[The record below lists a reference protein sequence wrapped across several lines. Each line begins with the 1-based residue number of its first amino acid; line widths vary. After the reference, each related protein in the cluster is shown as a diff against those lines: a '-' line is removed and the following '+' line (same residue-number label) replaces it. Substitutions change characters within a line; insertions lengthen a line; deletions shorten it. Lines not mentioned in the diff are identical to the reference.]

1 MAGLEAGVAGADEH
15 ATAHGVQAGC
25 SPDQSAEQSAEQVDA
40 ARDTLTERI
49 RERAY
54 ALGFDLARFTTA
66 DPFPQAEAALKHAI
80 GDGLMDGLDWFTADR
95 AEVASHPQALLPTAR
110 TVIALG
116 TFYLTDA
123 PRDLTTPGDP
133 HGRLS
138 CYAWGDDY
146 HEVIRQRLDQLAAFI
161 RELAPPNDPAMQK
174 TIPFVDTGRMVDR
187 AAAQRSGLG
196 WYGKNTNILTKGW
209 GSWVFLAELVTSL
222 DLTPDST
229 LAANCGQ
236 CEVCLHACPTNA
248 FVAPYV
254 LDMRRCISYLTI
266 ELRGA
271 IPLELRPLIGA
282 HIFGC
287 DICQEVCPVN
297 RVAERRLRAAPT
309 PGPSPAAAGEGGL
322 ASPYGDAGEG
332 RLAASATQARRAR
345 LEFQPRVAVGSSPAL
360 LPLLALDEEG
370 FRERFRHSPIK
381 RAKRRGLLRNV
392 CVALGNIG
400 DPVAIPAL
408 CETLAHEAEPLV
420 RGHAAWALGRLG
432 GEQACAAL
440 ARAATDDLDDGVRAE
455 AACALG

>member
-1 MAGLEAGVAGADEH
+1 MARLGAGEPSVAPD
-15 ATAHGVQAGC
+15 TRAGH
-25 SPDQSAEQSAEQVDA
+25 SPGQPAA
-40 ARDTLTERI
+40 ARDSIQRDANHDADRDALTDRI

-54 ALGFDLARFTTA
+54 ALGFDLVRFTTA
-66 DPFPQAEAALKHAI
+66 DPLPNAEAALKRAI
-80 GDGLMDGLDWFTADR
+80 AGGLMTGLDWFTAER
-95 AEVASHPQALLPTAR
+95 AEVASNPQALLPTAR
-110 TVIALG
+110 SVIALG
-116 TFYLTDA
+116 AFYLTDA

-133 HGRLS
+133 HGRIS

-146 HEVIRQRLDQLAAFI
+146 HEVIRQRLNQLGAYI
-161 RELAPPNDPAMQK
+161 RELAPSDAPAMQK

-187 AAAQRSGLG
+187 AIAQRAGLG

-209 GSWVFLAELVTSL
+209 GSWVFLSELVTSL
-222 DLTPDST
+222 ELTPDPP
-229 LAANCGQ
+229 LATNCGQ

-248 FVAPYV
+248 FVAPYI

-297 RVAERRLRAAPT
+297 HVAERRLRALT
-309 PGPSPAAAGEGGL
+309 PGPSPTGGD
-322 ASPYGDAGEG
+322 GG
-332 RLAASATQARRAR
+332 RSFVTLGAIGGRRAR
-345 LEFQPRVAVGSSPAL
+345 LEFRPRAEIGSSPAL
-360 LPLLALDEEG
+360 IPLLGLDEEG
-370 FRERFRHSPIK
+370 FRARFRHSPIK

-408 CETLAHEAEPLV
+408 CATLAHEPEPLV

-432 GEQACAAL
+432 GDV
-440 ARAATDDLDDGVRAE
+440 ARAALIHAANGDADASVHAE
-455 AACALG
+455 AICALDALT

>member
-1 MAGLEAGVAGADEH
+1 MASISQDDL
-15 ATAHGVQAGC
+15 TTT
-25 SPDQSAEQSAEQVDA
+25 
-40 ARDTLTERI
+40 RDDLTTLI

-54 ALGFDLARFTTA
+54 GLGFDLVRFTTA
-66 DPFPQAEAALKHAI
+66 DPFPQAESAI
-80 GDGLMDGLDWFTADR
+80 KRSIANGLLTGLDWFTAER
-95 AEVASHPQALLPTAR
+95 AEVSCHPQALLPTAR
-110 TVIALG
+110 MVIPLG
-116 TFYLTDA
+116 TFYLTAA
-123 PRDLTTPGDP
+123 PRDLPPVGDP

-146 HEVIRQRLDQLAAFI
+146 HEVIRRRLDLLAAYI
-161 RELAPPNDPAMQK
+161 RSLIPDANAATQK

-187 AAAQRSGLG
+187 AAAQRAGLG

-209 GSWVFLAELVTSL
+209 GSWVFLSELVTSL
-222 DLTPDST
+222 DLTPDPA
-229 LAANCGQ
+229 LGANCGQ

-271 IPLELRPLIGA
+271 IPLELRPLMGA

-297 RVAERRLRAAPT
+297 LVAERRLRAS
-309 PGPSPAAAGEGGL
+309 GQLGDPAADDTPHTPFTGPPNNASL
-322 ASPYGDAGEG
+322 AVIPNATPRAPLGAQAPSTDA
-332 RLAASATQARRAR
+332 RTPVAADRRRAR
-345 LEFQPRVAVGSSPAL
+345 LEFRPRAAVGSSPAL
-360 LPLLALDEEG
+360 IPLLALDEDG

-392 CVALGNIG
+392 CVALGNLA
-400 DPVAIPAL
+400 DPVAIPPLCAAL
-408 CETLAHEAEPLV
+408 ADETEPLV

-432 GEQACAAL
+432 GAQSRAAL
-440 ARAATDDLDDGVRAE
+440 TQAAEADPDASVRAE
-455 AACALG
+455 AQCALDGL